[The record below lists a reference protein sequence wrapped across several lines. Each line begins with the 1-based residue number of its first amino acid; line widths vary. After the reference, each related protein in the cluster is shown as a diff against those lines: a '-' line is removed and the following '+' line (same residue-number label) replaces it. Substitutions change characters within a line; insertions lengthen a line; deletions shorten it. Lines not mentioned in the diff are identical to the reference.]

1 MHYLLLFLTSLLVT
15 GFCIPSIIKV
25 AFRKRLFDIPTEQRK
40 IHKRIVPN
48 FGGIAIFTAFLF
60 SASLFIPSAQLP
72 VGNVL
77 MAGGLIMFMTGL
89 KDDIVGLSPMTK
101 FIAQFATALII
112 SLVADIRIT
121 NMQGLFEI
129 TQLNYPS
136 SILLTVFFIVGMVNA
151 FNLIDGIDGLAG
163 SLGLILS
170 LSYTY
175 IFFKAGDLGFSYMA
189 IALAGA
195 LLGFLF
201 FNITPA
207 KIFMG
212 DSGSLILGFLSSIFT
227 IRFLATDQ
235 NTEIILGS
243 ILIQNQMGIAFAII
257 IVPVFD
263 TLRVF
268 TLRILSNKS
277 PFTAD
282 SNHLHHR
289 LLFLGLSH
297 LQATLAL
304 SFTTVLFIILA
315 LTLNDFT
322 ASQSI
327 AIIFVAV
334 ILINGLLSIYIEQ
347 YKKSF
352 FRLREQAE
360 GSTILPTAVIKE
372 KHAHRDIFSKIFKN

>member
-15 GFCIPSIIKV
+15 GACIPSIIKV
-25 AFRKRLFDIPTEQRK
+25 AFRKRLFDIPTEKRK

-48 FGGIAIFTAFLF
+48 FGGIAVFTAFLF
-60 SASLFIPSAQLP
+60 SASLYIPSAQLP
-72 VGNVL
+72 VGNIL
-77 MAGGLIMFMTGL
+77 MAGGLIMFMIGL
-89 KDDIVGLSPMTK
+89 KDDIVGLSPAIK
-101 FIAQFATALII
+101 FVAQFATALII
-112 SLVADIRIT
+112 SIVADIRIT
-121 NMQGLFEI
+121 NMHGIFEI
-129 TQLNYPS
+129 NQLNYPS
-136 SILLTVFFIVGMVNA
+136 SILLTIFFIVGVVNA

-163 SLGLILS
+163 SLGLILG

-175 IFFKAGDLGFSYMA
+175 IFFKAGDIGFSYMA
-189 IALAGA
+189 TALAGA

-212 DSGSLILGFLSSIFT
+212 DSGSLILGFLASIFT
-227 IRFLATDQ
+227 IRFLTIDHT
-235 NTEIILGS
+235 TELILGS
-243 ILIQNQMGIAFAII
+243 IFIKDQVGIAFAII
-257 IVPVFD
+257 IVPLFD

-297 LQATLAL
+297 LQATLVL
-304 SFTTVLFIILA
+304 CFTTVLFIVLA
-315 LTLNDFT
+315 LALNDFT

-327 AIIFVAV
+327 GIIFLVV
-334 ILINGLLSIYIEQ
+334 LLINGLLSLYIEQ

-360 GSTILPTAVIKE
+360 SSVVRPTAIVKE
-372 KHAHRDIFSKIFKN
+372 KHAHRDVLNKIFKN